1 MREVA
6 AAEKALRQKPK
17 VTRPKAV
24 PGRKVRMN
32 VAAIDLPRPKEHRFV
47 GGSATHPLTSSRRAT
62 RRSKPAKRL
71 AQIKFLLLCILL
83 ATLLLI
89 VWRNFPG

>member
-17 VTRPKAV
+17 VDRPSAV

-32 VAAIDLPRPKEHRFV
+32 VAAIDLPRPKEHIIV
-47 GGSATHPLTSSRRAT
+47 GGTARRPASSRRAL
-62 RRSKPAKRL
+62 RQSKATKRM
-71 AQIKFLLLCILL
+71 AQIKFLLLCIVL
-83 ATLLLI
+83 ATLLLV
-89 VWRNFPG
+89 VWRNLPG

>member
-17 VTRPKAV
+17 VERPHAF
-24 PGRKVRMN
+24 PDRKIRIN
-32 VAAIDLPRPKEHRFV
+32 VAAIDLPRPKEHIIV
-47 GGSATHPLTSSRRAT
+47 GGMPRQPASSRRAT
-62 RRSKPAKRL
+62 RQTKAAKRM

-83 ATLLLI
+83 ATLLL
-89 VWRNFPG
+89 VAWRNFPG

>member
-17 VTRPKAV
+17 VDRPRAV
-24 PGRKVRMN
+24 PGKKIRMN
-32 VAAIDLPRPKEHRFV
+32 VAAIDLPRPIEHVIV
-47 GGSATHPLTSSRRAT
+47 GGSPRQPASSRRAT
-62 RRSKPAKRL
+62 RQSKEAKRM

-83 ATLLLI
+83 ATFLL
-89 VWRNFPG
+89 VAWRNFPG